1 MSVSNITAVPG
12 SVDDIT
18 EPWVLQ
24 IFNNIDPDVTI
35 TQVNITGPIGEGLG
49 AMSDLVALVTTGTKN
64 GKEERYSL
72 VVKLTS
78 FRWMKMAEYL
88 SVEDYIMFDTGE
100 VKFYSVAVTDFLSL
114 FSIENPESEVKT
126 KSEGYNKSCRN
137 VLPVPKCYFTASDHT
152 SNMSVRVLEN
162 LKTRGFSI
170 KSYPQ
175 TLEVAEMKLT
185 VGALARIHGLSHRL
199 ELQLGTRLPDRYD
212 WFVEMY
218 TTEKQPWYS
227 KYYKEGLETFA
238 AAFPGKEGL
247 MECLRKLDGVAILK
261 EAVENPARV
270 KVLCHADCWNNNIMF
285 KYEDGK
291 AVDVKLV
298 DWGMVSYRPPTF
310 DLVYLFIFQTWD
322 ILHNHRADI
331 LKHYYQELQKT
342 LGENKATGPQL
353 YTLDQLEA
361 DFRAD
366 MRFAV
371 YQRLRLAYGIA
382 LLPSQLT
389 DLLRIVQ
396 QLKEWGVI

>member
-1 MSVSNITAVPG
+1 MSVSNITVVPG

-18 EPWVLQ
+18 KPWVLQ
-24 IFNNIDPDVTI
+24 IFNIIDPDVTI
-35 TQVNITGPIGEGLG
+35 TKVDITGPIGEGLG
-49 AMSDLVALVTTGTKN
+49 VFSDLVALVTTGNKN

-78 FRWMKMAEYL
+78 FGLMEMAEYL
-88 SVEDYIMFDTGE
+88 SVEDYLMFDTGE
-100 VKFYSVAVTDFLSL
+100 VMFYSVAVPDFLSL
-114 FSIENPESEVKT
+114 LAENMESEVKI
-126 KSEGYNKSCRN
+126 KSEGFDKSCSD
-137 VLPVPKCYFTASDHT
+137 VLPVPKCYFAASDQT

-162 LKTRGFSI
+162 LATRGFSI
-170 KSYPQ
+170 EPYPQ
-175 TLEVAEMKLT
+175 TFDVAEMKLT

-199 ELQLGTRLPDRYD
+199 ELQSGTRLPDRYD
-212 WFVEMY
+212 WLVEMY

-247 MECLRKLDGVAILK
+247 MECLRKLDGVAIVK
-261 EAVENPARV
+261 EGAENPARL

-285 KYEDGK
+285 KYEDDK

-310 DLVYLFIFQTWD
+310 DLVFLFIFQTWD
-322 ILHNHRADI
+322 IFHNHRGAI
-331 LKHYYQELQKT
+331 LEHYHQELQKT

-353 YTLDQLEA
+353 CTLEQLEA

-382 LLPSQLT
+382 LLPNQLR
-389 DLLRIVQ
+389 DLLRMVQ

>member
-1 MSVSNITAVPG
+1 MSASNITAVPG

-18 EPWVLQ
+18 KPWVLQ
-24 IFNNIDPDVTI
+24 MFNNIDPDVTI
-35 TQVNITGPIGEGLG
+35 TQVDITGPIGEGLG
-49 AMSDLVALVTTGTKN
+49 VMSDLVALVTTGTKN

-78 FRWMKMAEYL
+78 FGWMKNVKHM
-88 SVEDYIMFDTGE
+88 SVEDYLMFDTAE
-100 VKFYSVAVTDFLSL
+100 VKFYAVAVPDFLSL
-114 FSIENPESEVKT
+114 LSVKNPESEVKPKT
-126 KSEGYNKSCRN
+126 EGLDKSCSDA
-137 VLPVPKCYFTASDHT
+137 LPVPKCYFTASDQT

-162 LKTRGFSI
+162 LATRGFSI
-170 KSYPQ
+170 KPYPQ
-175 TLEVAEMKLT
+175 TLDVTEMKLT

-199 ELQLGTRLPDRYD
+199 ELQSGTPLPDMYD
-212 WFVEMY
+212 WMVETY
-218 TTEKQPWYS
+218 TTKKQQWYS

-247 MECLRKLDGVAILK
+247 MECLRKLDGVAIVR
-261 EAVENPARV
+261 EAVENPARL

-298 DWGMVSYRPPTF
+298 DWQMVSYRPPTF
-310 DLVYLFIFQTWD
+310 DLVLLFMYQTWD
-322 ILHNHRADI
+322 IFHNHRGAI
-331 LKHYYQELQKT
+331 LEYYYQELQRT
-342 LGENKATGPQL
+342 LGENEATGLQF

-371 YQRLRLAYGIA
+371 YERLVYGKA

-389 DLLRIVQ
+389 HLLRIVL
-396 QLKEWGVI
+396 QLEKWGVI